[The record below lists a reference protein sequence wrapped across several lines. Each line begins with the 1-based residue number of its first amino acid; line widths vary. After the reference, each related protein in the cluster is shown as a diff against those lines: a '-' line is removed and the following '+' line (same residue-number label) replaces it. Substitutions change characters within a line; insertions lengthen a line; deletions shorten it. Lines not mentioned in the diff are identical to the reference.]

1 MPDPAIF
8 RQISSKPQVHL
19 TAVAQIL
26 PVRADMSSTTQVS
39 LMTDV
44 SAEAPNVADIRAD
57 YAALIQRKRLYGG
70 ALLAVFVAMMV
81 AGFRV
86 ADDRNAG
93 SFSDGFTRIF
103 DYPGEVLSEATEKA
117 AQLPGHVMT
126 FFPALVETLNIAAAA
141 TLLGAIAG
149 TVLSLLATRG
159 LARWPSLI
167 PLFRRVLDIC
177 RAIPEIVIALVLIFL
192 LGGGPVPAMIAI
204 AIHTAGALGKLF
216 SEVNENAS
224 LKPVEGLSSVGAS
237 WAQRM
242 VLGVFPQ
249 VGPNYVSYALLR
261 FEINIR
267 ASAILGFVGAGGI
280 GYELRNA
287 MSWGQGRYDE
297 AAAIF
302 LLLFLTIVLVDQ
314 LSGKLRDRLTY
325 GAQS

>member
-1 MPDPAIF
+1 
-8 RQISSKPQVHL
+8 
-19 TAVAQIL
+19 
-26 PVRADMSSTTQVS
+26 
-39 LMTDV
+39 MTHATV
-44 SAEAPNVADIRAD
+44 SARPVADIQAE
-57 YAALIQRKRLYGG
+57 YQALIQRKRLYGG
-70 ALLAVFVAMMV
+70 VILAVFVAMMA
-81 AGFRV
+81 AGFRI

-93 SFSDGFTRIF
+93 SFWNGITHIF
-103 DYPGEVLSEATEKA
+103 DYPSEVLSEAVEKVSL
-117 AQLPGHVMT
+117 LPAHVVQ
-126 FFPALVETLNIAAAA
+126 FFPALIETLNIAAAA
-141 TLLGAIAG
+141 TLIGAIFG
-149 TVLSLLATRG
+149 TLLSLLATRG

-167 PLFRRVLDIC
+167 PVFRRLLDIF

-224 LKPVEGLSSVGAS
+224 LKPVEGLASVGAG

-302 LLLFLTIVLVDQ
+302 LLLFFTIVLVDQ
-314 LSGKLRDRLTY
+314 LSGLLRDRLTH
-325 GAQS
+325 GAKQ